1 MTMSSGS
8 GARRNERRDIPE
20 RHALSGGSEIGISA
34 DLGTRAEAGDCKNLD
49 SAWTDFAIS
58 ATRPKADI
66 EIWSLFDIFHRWPLA
81 DLRFSGFKA
90 I

>member
-1 MTMSSGS
+1 MNLVISQPLGRLAQHLTEM
-8 GARRNERRDIPE
+8 
-20 RHALSGGSEIGISA
+20 LSA

-66 EIWSLFDIFHRWPLA
+66 EIWSLFDIFHR
-81 DLRFSGFKA
+81 A
-90 I
+90 IAAAHGR